1 MIDRDELDACVLD
14 ILKNAN
20 PGRGTRPKG
29 ISAYQIVDR
38 LPDHIAEPL
47 IKKGGI
53 GGRGGGVRG
62 QLSAAQEC
70 QHAAMR
76 LANKGLV
83 KYDYFDAKGLA
94 FHVRKQWVD
103 AGYAV
108 STLYRYTGPLEPR
121 LKGWHIVSID
131 GDRVILLHS
140 DPLNEA
146 ITAPPGSH
154 HKPLAS
160 SHMVKERREVQDLLA
175 QGVEVHL
182 SNVKITKV
190 DQLPEAYNI
199 ESEN

>member
-1 MIDRDELDACVLD
+1 
-14 ILKNAN
+14 
-20 PGRGTRPKG
+20 
-29 ISAYQIVDR
+29 VDR
-38 LPDHIAEPL
+38 LPDQIAEPL

-53 GGRGGGVRG
+53 GGKGGGVPG

-70 QHAAMR
+70 QRAAMR
-76 LANKGLV
+76 LASKGLV

-94 FHVRKQWVD
+94 FHVRKQWID

-146 ITAPPGSH
+146 IAAPPGS

-160 SHMVKERREVQDLLA
+160 SHMVKLRHEIDDLLA
-175 QGVEVHL
+175 QNVEIYL
-182 SNVKITKV
+182 SNTRIAKV
-190 DQLPEAYNI
+190 GQLPDAYNI